1 MAHPSGISMWDQVA
15 DMWSVWTACFLPASF
30 AAYTMLLAHPVFSPA
45 SSLKNQHSDP
55 CGGAAARKVTR
66 ISGSNVIYINNAAVH
81 ESRWSPASGEGAQ
94 LATNVVPFTRP
105 TLRGAGVG

>member
-1 MAHPSGISMWDQVA
+1 MPGLPRRGGKCTPCAWRHEHLLKMHVKGEDIMAHPSGISMWDQVA

-30 AAYTMLLAHPVFSPA
+30 AAYTMLLPPPVFPPA

-66 ISGSNVIYINNAAVH
+66 ISGSNVIYIN
-81 ESRWSPASGEGAQ
+81 
-94 LATNVVPFTRP
+94 
-105 TLRGAGVG
+105 